1 MKPSDSSPAAS
12 LQALSAQT
20 CVRRQEGVV
29 LRAVAGEH
37 MLVPTVSREVDL
49 DSLFLLNA
57 TGVFVWEQMKDDS
70 RVAELAEAVE
80 KEFLIDSEQ
89 AAADVK
95 VFLLS
100 LLERKLAVPA

>member
-1 MKPSDSSPAAS
+1 MNASDSSPAVS
-12 LQALSAQT
+12 LRTLSAQT

-57 TGVFVWEQMKDDS
+57 TGVFVWEQMNDDS
-70 RVAELAEAVE
+70 SVAELSEIVG
-80 KEFLIDSEQ
+80 KELLIDSEQ
-89 AAADVK
+89 ATADVK
-95 VFLLS
+95 AFLLS
-100 LLERKLAVPA
+100 LLERNLAVRA